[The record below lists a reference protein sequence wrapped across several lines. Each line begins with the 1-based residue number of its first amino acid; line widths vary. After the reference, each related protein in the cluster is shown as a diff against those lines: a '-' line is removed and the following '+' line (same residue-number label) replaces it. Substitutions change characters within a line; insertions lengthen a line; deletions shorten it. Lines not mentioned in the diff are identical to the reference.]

1 MNYED
6 NMLIKVIYGIVLF
19 DWIFLFDINENK
31 KNLVD
36 ILIENN

>member
-1 MNYED
+1 MNYGD
-6 NMLIKVIYGIVLF
+6 NMLIKVIYEIVLF

-36 ILIENN
+36 ILIEKN

>member
-1 MNYED
+1 MNYGD
-6 NMLIKVIYGIVLF
+6 NMLIKVIYEIVLF
-19 DWIFLFDINENK
+19 DWIFLFDKNENK

>member
-1 MNYED
+1 MNYRD
-6 NMLIKVIYGIVLF
+6 NMLIKVIYEIVLF
-19 DWIFLFDINENK
+19 DWIFLFDKNENK

>member
-1 MNYED
+1 MNYRD
-6 NMLIKVIYGIVLF
+6 NMLIKVIYEIVLF
-19 DWIFLFDINENK
+19 DWIFLFDVNENK